1 MRKRAKD
8 IIREQR
14 CDGKCFS
21 EKSICP
27 LIDECELGRRREIQ
41 STLLGVGMIAGGIV
55 LLFIIVYLL
64 KG

>member
-8 IIREQR
+8 IIKEQK
-14 CDGKCFS
+14 CNGECFS
-21 EKSICP
+21 EKGFCP
-27 LIDECELGRRREIQ
+27 LIDECELGRRRELQ

-55 LLFIIVYLL
+55 LLFIVVYLL

>member
-8 IIREQR
+8 IIKKQ
-14 CDGKCFS
+14 KCNGECFN
-21 EKSICP
+21 EKGFCP

-55 LLFIIVYLL
+55 LLFIVVYLL

>member
-8 IIREQR
+8 IIKEQK
-14 CDGKCFS
+14 CNGECFS
-21 EKSICP
+21 EKGFCP
-27 LIDECELGRRREIQ
+27 LIDECELGRRRELQ
-41 STLLGVGMIAGGIV
+41 SILLGVGMIAGGIV

>member
-8 IIREQR
+8 TIKEQK
-14 CDGKCFS
+14 CNGECFS

-27 LIDECELGRRREIQ
+27 LIDKCELGRRREIQ
-41 STLLGVGMIAGGIV
+41 RTLLGVGMIAGGIV
-55 LLFIIVYLL
+55 LLFIVVYLL